1 MPDPDVAQP
10 HPAVIRVL
18 ICDDHAIVRQGLQ
31 TFLELQDG
39 IEIVGQAADGEEAVS
54 KAAAM
59 RPDVVLM
66 DLVMPRLDGIEAI
79 RRIRAA
85 QATAKIIVLTS
96 FADDDKVFPA
106 IKAGATG
113 YLMKDVA
120 PNDLANA
127 IRMASEGESIL
138 HPEVARRL
146 ISEVRGEHT
155 QPRTE
160 GTAELARL
168 TEREREVLSEIAH
181 GRSNKEIAQNLVLSE
196 KTVKTHVS
204 NILQKLGVADRTQ
217 AALFAVR
224 HHLVE
229 P

>member
-1 MPDPDVAQP
+1 MPDPEGTQP
-10 HPAVIRVL
+10 PPAVIRVL

-66 DLVMPRLDGIEAI
+66 DLVMPRIDGIEAI

-85 QATAKIIVLTS
+85 QANAKIIVLTS

-127 IRMASEGESIL
+127 IRLASEGESIL
-138 HPEVARRL
+138 HPDVARRL
-146 ISEVRGEHT
+146 ISEVRGENA
-155 QPRTE
+155 PPPTE
-160 GTAELARL
+160 GAADLARL
-168 TEREREVLSEIAH
+168 TERETEVLREIAT
-181 GRSNKEIAQNLVLSE
+181 GRSNKEIAQDLVLSE

-204 NILQKLGVADRTQ
+204 NILQKLGLADRTQ

>member
-10 HPAVIRVL
+10 PSAVIRVL

-39 IEIVGQAADGEEAVS
+39 IEVVGQAADGEEAVS

-120 PNDLANA
+120 PNELANA

-138 HPEVARRL
+138 HPDVARRL
-146 ISEVRGEHT
+146 ISEVRGEHA
-155 QPRTE
+155 QPPIE
-160 GTAELARL
+160 GAAELARL
-168 TEREREVLSEIAH
+168 TVREREVLCEIAR
-181 GRSNKEIAQNLVLSE
+181 GRANKEIAQDLVLSE

-204 NILQKLGVADRTQ
+204 NILQKLGLADRTQ

>member
-1 MPDPDVAQP
+1 MTDK
-10 HPAVIRVL
+10 IRVL

-31 TFLELQDG
+31 TFLELQDD
-39 IEIVGQAADGEEAVS
+39 IEIVGQASDGEEAVG
-54 KAAAM
+54 KAAVT
-59 RPDVVLM
+59 RPDVILM

-79 RRIRAA
+79 RRIREADSCA
-85 QATAKIIVLTS
+85 RIIVLTS

-120 PNDLANA
+120 PQELARA
-127 IRMASEGESIL
+127 IRMARDGESIL
-138 HPEVARRL
+138 HPDVARKL
-146 ISEVRGEHT
+146 MSEVRGET
-155 QPRTE
+155 PVTE
-160 GTAELARL
+160 GAAELARL
-168 TEREREVLSEIAH
+168 TEREREVLARIAH
-181 GRSNKEIAQNLVLSE
+181 GRSNKEIAQDLTLSE

-204 NILQKLGVADRTQ
+204 NILSKLGLADRTQ

-224 HHLVE
+224 QHLVE

>member
-1 MPDPDVAQP
+1 MPD
-10 HPAVIRVL
+10 VIRVL

-66 DLVMPRLDGIEAI
+66 DLVMPRIDGIEAI

-85 QATAKIIVLTS
+85 RAEAKIIVLTS
-96 FADDDKVFPA
+96 FADDDKLFPA

-120 PNDLANA
+120 PNDLADA
-127 IRMASEGESIL
+127 IRRANEGESIL
-138 HPEVARRL
+138 HPDVATRL
-146 ISEVRGEHT
+146 IREVRGEHA
-155 QPRTE
+155 QPAVE
-160 GTAELARL
+160 GAEDLARL
-168 TEREREVLSEIAH
+168 TEREREVLAEIAH
-181 GRSNKEIAQNLVLSE
+181 GHSNKEIARDFVLSE

-204 NILQKLGVADRTQ
+204 NILQKLGLADRTQ

-224 HHLVE
+224 HHLVD